1 MEEAMSQADR
11 VVEMKK
17 LHDQWC
23 RVQDALKAMSKYV
36 CVQDFVFK
44 VVVPC
49 VEEQQVS
56 IE

>member
-23 RVQDALKAMSKYV
+23 RVQDALKAMSKCV
-36 CVQDFVFK
+36 CKILCPKLWSLVWRNNKF
-44 VVVPC
+44 P
-49 VEEQQVS
+49 
-56 IE
+56 